1 MLSFV
6 IVLAFVR
13 TCLSYNKQISLS
25 GQHFNFTL
33 IHEPPYVD
41 VGASDGM
48 ILDKAQWKGYIP
60 DMIAVIATKAGFTYE
75 LFLPSGNGPS
85 CSGTSQ
91 LAWSMQYKCK
101 HISYVYKTYLSYV
114 YSYVKLFCF
123 FHQRRRTGRYT
134 YFKQDRGLLES
145 ILCYSVKR
153 KRWYIIHNAFHDRCW
168 FGHSYHPR
176 RGDRA

>member
-1 MLSFV
+1 MLFLV
-6 IVLAFVR
+6 IALAFVR

-25 GQHFNFTL
+25 GQHFDFTV

-48 ILDKAQWKGYIP
+48 ILDKAQWKGYIL
-60 DMIAVIATKAGFTYE
+60 DMIAIVATKAGFTYE

-101 HISYVYKTYLSYV
+101 HIIFT
-114 YSYVKLFCF
+114 
-123 FHQRRRTGRYT
+123 
-134 YFKQDRGLLES
+134 
-145 ILCYSVKR
+145 KR
-153 KRWYIIHNAFHDRCW
+153 IFVMSTHM
-168 FGHSYHPR
+168 
-176 RGDRA
+176 